1 MKTKLKHKHGSA
13 EWLWD
18 RFRGENGETVFGYS
32 DSAAL
37 MGVSPYKSRA
47 QLYMEKLTSPVVV
60 EESWAMRKGNIM
72 EPLLVEEMAL
82 RLGTPMVTPDIVYT
96 GGRWV
101 GSLDAVPAA
110 SVETPEFIGEI
121 KVTGKYT
128 VNSASDLPQEWV
140 AQGHMQSKIVGC
152 PVFFG
157 VFDKRQNFSIIEMPF
172 DNALADAIDAEAER
186 IGKMIDDKEP
196 LSDDLIQDLS
206 ADDIAS
212 MFPVAKTSIELPQE
226 AETFIQLLEIG
237 REMKAQG
244 EAQEKQAKD
253 ALARLLMDNEVGI
266 LNGRPVVSW
275 KQTAGRESL
284 DTKALKEAHPD
295 LVKQYMKQGNPF
307 RTMRMMN
314 GGKSE

>member
-1 MKTKLKHKHGSA
+1 MKTKPKHKHGSA

-18 RFRGENGETVFGYS
+18 RFRNEDGEAVFGYS
-32 DSAAL
+32 DASAL

-60 EESWAMRKGNIM
+60 EESWAMRKGNLM
-72 EPLLVEEMAL
+72 EPLLVEEMGL
-82 RLGTPMVTPDIVYT
+82 RLGVSLITPEVVYT

-110 SVETPEFIGEI
+110 SVEKPEFIGEI

-128 VNSASDLPQEWV
+128 INSGDDLPQEWI

-157 VFDKRQNFSIIEMPF
+157 VFDKRQNFTVVEMPF
-172 DNALADAIDAEAER
+172 DNGLADAIDAEAER
-186 IGKMIDDKEP
+186 IGKMIDSKEP

-212 MFPVAKTSIELPQE
+212 MFPAAKTTIELPAE
-226 AETFIQLLEIG
+226 AETFLQLLEVG
-237 REMKAQG
+237 RELKAQG

-253 ALARLLMDNEVGI
+253 ALARMLLDNEVG
-266 LNGRPVVSW
+266 LLHGKRVVSW
-275 KQTAGRESL
+275 KQMAGRESL

-307 RTMRMMN
+307 RTMRMLN
-314 GGKSE
+314 GGKDE